1 MKGNNYTQAQQYI
14 LNQLKQNVEQLQ
26 IMAIMNAGKY
36 VVAGYAG
43 TSTLYCYRG
52 MGYNGVPVCPANA
65 AVTVFETLE
74 QAKKLVKTTN
84 CKNGFGLLIELKVM
98 RATEY
103 FDILCASSNRALLLA
118 KAMMQVANE
127 HK

>member
-43 TSTLYCYRG
+43 TSTL
-52 MGYNGVPVCPANA
+52 
-65 AVTVFETLE
+65 
-74 QAKKLVKTTN
+74 
-84 CKNGFGLLIELKVM
+84 
-98 RATEY
+98 
-103 FDILCASSNRALLLA
+103 
-118 KAMMQVANE
+118 
-127 HK
+127 